1 MLGTVLIIVGIL
13 LAIISSVPKDTEETA
28 ASLIR
33 LYANPGYIIFLV
45 CIVGGGAAIQALH
58 KRYEAAEA
66 AGKPLRHNE
75 IVGPVTYAT
84 FSALFG
90 TQSVVFAKCMGELF
104 SLWIVW
110 LDSGKEEGSNS
121 FAHWFTY
128 FVIAAWL
135 ATAGIWLF
143 RLNEALGK
151 YNPLFIIPL
160 LQSNFIFFA
169 IVSGGI
175 YFREFDAYE
184 PLNWLGFWA
193 GVLIMFYGLFLLSP
207 DDMHDDDDDDD
218 DDGGVGGVGGVSDGR
233 YSSVDGADVLQLPV
247 EEVKTDDAAASAVA
261 AEVDKTDVTP
271 LNLAFQSDGMTVV
284 SLPPTPQ
291 TPLESARDNKT
302 VRFSEGDSV
311 PSSARGSFDRS
322 PLDRP
327 RSQSARG
334 SIFGPNALRRSSD
347 PTTPRMGGSLRM
359 KLIEYEGAGRPK
371 TPGDRPKTPGSARR
385 SSMTRPMTPLGQAAQ
400 TKVAK
405 LTPGLFAASP
415 ASHVHTIK
423 LSAAALKEQYGDDHG
438 RAHQAVAEGV
448 RRRSSRV
455 VVVDGEPGDRRP
467 SGEGDSL
474 SSTVGS
480 GHRRASGARVLPVDA
495 SLEEASP
502 AAERN
507 ASGENLKGP

>member
-160 LQSNFIFFA
+160 LQANFIFFA

-175 YFREFDAYE
+175 YFREFDEYK
-184 PLNWLGFWA
+184 LKNWLGFWV
-193 GVLIMFYGLFLLSP
+193 GVVIMFYGLFLLSP
-207 DDMHDDDDDDD
+207 EDMHDDEDDDGGGDDDDDD
-218 DDGGVGGVGGVSDGR
+218 DDG
-233 YSSVDGADVLQLPV
+233 
-247 EEVKTDDAAASAVA
+247 
-261 AEVDKTDVTP
+261 
-271 LNLAFQSDGMTVV
+271 
-284 SLPPTPQ
+284 
-291 TPLESARDNKT
+291 
-302 VRFSEGDSV
+302 
-311 PSSARGSFDRS
+311 
-322 PLDRP
+322 
-327 RSQSARG
+327 
-334 SIFGPNALRRSSD
+334 
-347 PTTPRMGGSLRM
+347 
-359 KLIEYEGAGRPK
+359 
-371 TPGDRPKTPGSARR
+371 
-385 SSMTRPMTPLGQAAQ
+385 
-400 TKVAK
+400 
-405 LTPGLFAASP
+405 
-415 ASHVHTIK
+415 
-423 LSAAALKEQYGDDHG
+423 DDHD
-438 RAHQAVAEGV
+438 EE
-448 RRRSSRV
+448 
-455 VVVDGEPGDRRP
+455 DDIE
-467 SGEGDSL
+467 
-474 SSTVGS
+474 STS
-480 GHRRASGARVLPVDA
+480 M
-495 SLEEASP
+495 
-502 AAERN
+502 
-507 ASGENLKGP
+507 